1 MEQEI
6 ISHMEELRDNSPAK
20 YLAMIASFHVVAGLD
35 SMCAPPNGYTRGDF
49 KRAIRVIRATQKD
62 SERRQDLVSILET
75 AVTLIRREWLH
86 R

>member
-49 KRAIRVIRATQKD
+49 KWAIRVIRATQKD
-62 SERRQDLVSILET
+62 PEWRQDLVSILET